1 MRELLA
7 VIKARP
13 EFNAEGGEGQF
24 QRVAARFAVLALAGE
39 LATLYGVTGW
49 PESEA
54 IRAAAAALRLWLGM
68 RDGKTTDAEG
78 PQVVDQVTEFMERHG
93 DSRFS
98 DADAEHPQPVRERAG
113 YWRHRDGERVYLFTA
128 TGMREALKGH
138 DYRRALL
145 HLERAGMIRAANAS
159 GDRQDSI
166 RIHGSKTRVFTVKPA
181 AEIEP

>member
-1 MRELLA
+1 MCELLTI
-7 VIKARP
+7 IKARP
-13 EFNAEGGEGQF
+13 EFNTEGGEGQF

-39 LATLYGVTGW
+39 LATSYGVTGW
-49 PESEA
+49 PEGEA
-54 IRAAAAALRLWLGM
+54 IHAAAVALRLWLGM

-113 YWRHRDGERVYLFTA
+113 YWRQRDGERVFLFTA
-128 TGMREALKGH
+128 AGMREALRGF

-145 HLERAGMIRAANAS
+145 HLEQAGMLRAPNAR

-166 RIHGSKTRVFTVKPA
+166 RIHGSKSRVFTVKPA
-181 AEIEP
+181 AEVEP